1 MVIRVFPAI
10 GATPRTKAEKLFC
23 RALLVHVVWW
33 VNERRV
39 PLRFQIGLA
48 QVAQDHLGM
57 EFILTMARH
66 VIVVPFRDNDCETR
80 LYTPLH
86 CVPITPTTNRPQLS
100 PLKSLIGHLSNMATA
115 VLPYSTQHYNSLPSI
130 ADAGRSLKPADI
142 ALLTT
147 TIGQVFVKH
156 KVQKL
161 FGIIL
166 LHNHFS
172 LDENEILVNIGSVA
186 VPWKTPSLA
195 EQLRDVKGSAWR
207 FTEQGIAPYEF
218 AYDVSSLPDVSGFQP
233 FISELRALLDRLGLT
248 EKLGICVFTSEDLDS
263 TTRVEFTQG
272 RANITLPFD
281 IAPEDGPNRS
291 IEAVWQFDLS
301 PELGTETR
309 K

>member
-1 MVIRVFPAI
+1 
-10 GATPRTKAEKLFC
+10 
-23 RALLVHVVWW
+23 
-33 VNERRV
+33 
-39 PLRFQIGLA
+39 
-48 QVAQDHLGM
+48 
-57 EFILTMARH
+57 MARH
-66 VIVVPFRDNDCETR
+66 VIVVPSSRSAITAVKRDYI
-80 LYTPLH
+80 LPLH
-86 CVPITPTTNRPQLS
+86 CVPITVTTNRPQLQ
-100 PLKSLIGHLSNMATA
+100 PLKSLIGHLSHMATA
-115 VLPYSTQHYNSLPSI
+115 VLPYSAQHYNSLPSI
-130 ADAGRSLKPADI
+130 ADAGRSLKPAEI

-195 EQLRDVKGSAWR
+195 EQFRDVKGSAWR

-233 FISELRALLDRLGLT
+233 FISELRALLNRLGLT
-248 EKLGICVFTSEDLDS
+248 EKLGICVFTGEDTDS